1 MSQAVNAEPF
11 ELALEDMNYEWSM
24 VQLKKVVQY
33 WHDGKSI
40 LDMSELLN
48 RDSDEIIL
56 LVMDFARKNILP
68 ARKNGL
74 RTNKRIKISEKTM
87 KDKMNRLCYL
97 FEESPVYIPFQELNF
112 MFYDSEIRRFRE
124 LWAANESY
132 LNIAKELKR
141 NEDET
146 LFLIIDQAKKDL
158 IESRESGL
166 LGKEA
171 SEDERNKQKLPF

>member
-56 LVMDFARKNILP
+56 LVMDFARK
-68 ARKNGL
+68 
-74 RTNKRIKISEKTM
+74 ISCPPVKT
-87 KDKMNRLCYL
+87 
-97 FEESPVYIPFQELNF
+97 VYALT
-112 MFYDSEIRRFRE
+112 
-124 LWAANESY
+124 
-132 LNIAKELKR
+132 KE
-141 NEDET
+141 
-146 LFLIIDQAKKDL
+146 
-158 IESRESGL
+158 
-166 LGKEA
+166 
-171 SEDERNKQKLPF
+171 

>member
-1 MSQAVNAEPF
+1 MNQAVNAERF

-74 RTNKRIKISEKTM
+74 RANNRIRISEKTM
-87 KDKMNRLCYL
+87 KEKMDRLRYL

-112 MFYDSEIRRFRE
+112 MFYDSEIRHFRE

-146 LFLIIDQAKKDL
+146 LFLIIDQAKRDL
-158 IESRESGL
+158 IEPRESG
-166 LGKEA
+166 
-171 SEDERNKQKLPF
+171 

>member
-1 MSQAVNAEPF
+1 
-11 ELALEDMNYEWSM
+11 
-24 VQLKKVVQY
+24 
-33 WHDGKSI
+33 
-40 LDMSELLN
+40 
-48 RDSDEIIL
+48 
-56 LVMDFARKNILP
+56 
-68 ARKNGL
+68 
-74 RTNKRIKISEKTM
+74 
-87 KDKMNRLCYL
+87 
-97 FEESPVYIPFQELNF
+97 
-112 MFYDSEIRRFRE
+112 MFYDSEIRLFRE

-158 IESRESGL
+158 IEPRESGL